1 MSRKK
6 AHLIKAGLIT
16 KVAKSTGKLFSVVA
30 AVSTD
35 KLNLKKIEMASFG
48 CTTCKSE
55 FAGIKTTKPFC
66 VVCGSDEVN
75 EIKSKPIENLAKV
88 EEKDLAGIHCAS
100 CGTHNIVSME
110 TAHLLDTKMS
120 CVQCGTDI
128 EYQLDDE
135 DDEALSDDL
144 EVDDVEDTELENVDI
159 PEVSEDEDEEDD
171 TLDLDSDETDFTE
184 TSELNEN
191 DHTGTDAPEK
201 DTKVNTA
208 IDAPKTKT
216 PDVTEQDKD
225 TAPIKPATASEKPVT
240 LTDNGTGSDK
250 LEVKTEE
257 LCLVNVVEGKLELE
271 RYGEK
276 IVASISNVPVAVLHK
291 DNSKEN
297 AGIFHS
303 KSMLD
308 AIRFESKRNSP
319 EKALASFN
327 FEFTKVNVP
336 LPEIVDKKV
345 EASLKGKNEEVA
357 TKLKDLSEDF
367 QQCISLASVGLSK
380 GAFKGKVN
388 VLKASLTENLTAMGV
403 RNAKQVVAK
412 IFNQHSTEYHKTLI
426 ETANLLMAKSIEARN
441 ELAETLGEINPL
453 EELDEDYDEEMED
466 DESDILESRLE
477 KASVSVR
484 SNVTRLPIAETSSV
498 QKLTSIIKQSNN
510 GKLF

>member
-16 KVAKSTGKLFSVVA
+16 KVAKTTGKLFSVVA

-48 CTTCKSE
+48 CKTCKSE
-55 FAGIKTTKPFC
+55 FAGIKSTMPFC

-75 EIKSKPIENLAKV
+75 EIKNKPIENLAKV
-88 EEKDLAGIHCAS
+88 AEKDLAGIHCAS

-128 EYQLDDE
+128 EYQLDEDE
-135 DDEALSDDL
+135 DAISEDL
-144 EVDDVEDTELENVDI
+144 EIEETDSPEDDELENVDI
-159 PEVSEDEDEEDD
+159 PEVDEEEEED

-191 DHTGTDAPEK
+191 DHTGSDAPAK

-208 IDAPKTKT
+208 IESPKVKT
-216 PDVTEQDKD
+216 PEVTEQDKD
-225 TAPIKPATASEKPVT
+225 AAVIRPAVENSKPAT
-240 LTDNGTGSDK
+240 LTDTGTGDDK
-250 LEVKTEE
+250 LVVKTEE

-276 IVASISNVPVAVLHK
+276 IVATIKGVPVAVLHK
-291 DNSKEN
+291 DSAKEN

-308 AIRFESKRNSP
+308 AIKFETKRSTP
-319 EKALASFN
+319 EKALAAFN
-327 FEFTKVNVP
+327 FEFAKVSVP

-357 TKLKDLSEDF
+357 AKLKDLAEDF
-367 QQCISLASVGLSK
+367 QQCISMASVGLSK
-380 GAFKGKVN
+380 GAFKGKFN
-388 VLKASLTENLTAMGV
+388 ILKASLTENLEALNV

-412 IFNQHSTEYHKTLI
+412 IFSQHSNEYHKTLI
-426 ETANLLMAKSIEARN
+426 ETANMLMAKSIEARN
-441 ELAETLGEINPL
+441 ELAETLGELNPL
-453 EELDEDYDEEMED
+453 DDLDEEMED
-466 DESDILESRLE
+466 DESDVLESRLE
-477 KASVSVR
+477 QASSKKVTA
-484 SNVTRLPIAETSSV
+484 SNVTRLPFAETSSV
-498 QKLTSIIKQSNN
+498 KQLTSIVKQANN